1 MANLASASTTLPRT
15 LMLLGSGELG
25 KEVAIAAQRL
35 GCRVIAVDRYAGAPA
50 MRVADDAEVVAM
62 TEGEALMSVVRRHQP
77 DLVIPEIEALAV
89 DALAELEAEGLR
101 VIPTPRALKSLPPL
115 PLPWVGPWW

>member
-1 MANLASASTTLPRT
+1 MASPTFPRS

-50 MRVADDAEVVAM
+50 MQVADVAEVVAM
-62 TEGEALMSVVRRHQP
+62 TDPEALKAVVSQGGLSEQDMEVRK
-77 DLVIPEIEALAV
+77 E
-89 DALAELEAEGLR
+89 EGR
-101 VIPTPRALKSLPPL
+101 EGGR
-115 PLPWVGPWW
+115 GGRER